1 MLSRLDQFL
10 AANVEHWTPLGNP
23 YARLPTFRPE
33 AMPKFRLR
41 VLKANWRVAGRAVEL
56 DEVVDVEADVAGALV
71 QQKRAT
77 YCDPELVRQHYAN
90 RRGGTG
96 R

>member
-1 MLSRLDQFL
+1 MGNRYEAGL
-10 AANVEHWTPLGNP
+10 ATAATGDP

-41 VLKANWRVAGRAVEL
+41 VLKPNWRVSGRAVEL
-56 DEVVDVEADVAGALV
+56 DEIVEVEADVAGALV
-71 QQKRAT
+71 QQKRAA
-77 YCDPELVRQHYAN
+77 YADVELVRQYYAN